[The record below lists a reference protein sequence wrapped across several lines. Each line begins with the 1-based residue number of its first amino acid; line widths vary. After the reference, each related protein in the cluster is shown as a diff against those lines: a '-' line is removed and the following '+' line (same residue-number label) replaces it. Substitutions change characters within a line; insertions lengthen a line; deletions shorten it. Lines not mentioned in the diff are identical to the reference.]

1 MFKLIMI
8 LKGLSRHLEE
18 LTLALRK
25 RWPDSWQHIF
35 EHLPEKRV
43 GLQELFWASRP
54 HVKEL
59 DQARKDFQEVQT
71 MDPDKVKARQKL
83 CAVEIE
89 LYVRQFFHH
98 IVRLGFGLA
107 ASASLIFLCV
117 QAFPYSQEP
126 LLRLSAS
133 IMLASI
139 GCVMAWYYLKFDRN
153 ELLSH
158 LVGTD
163 PKQISINWSLIQ
175 MVAPAVL
182 LTFVAILSSTF
193 PEIWQW
199 VRGVLEP
206 MARSSI

>member
-1 MFKLIMI
+1 
-8 LKGLSRHLEE
+8 
-18 LTLALRK
+18 
-25 RWPDSWQHIF
+25 
-35 EHLPEKRV
+35 
-43 GLQELFWASRP
+43 
-54 HVKEL
+54 
-59 DQARKDFQEVQT
+59 
-71 MDPDKVKARQKL
+71 
-83 CAVEIE
+83 
-89 LYVRQFFHH
+89 
-98 IVRLGFGLA
+98 
-107 ASASLIFLCV
+107 
-117 QAFPYSQEP
+117 
-126 LLRLSAS
+126 
-133 IMLASI
+133 MLASI

>member
-1 MFKLIMI
+1 
-8 LKGLSRHLEE
+8 
-18 LTLALRK
+18 LRK